1 MKGCG
6 EDKRCTVFAHLFFDS
21 TGSIHVN
28 EPLTRR
34 RRAMPAHLPDQ
45 EGRCVAGIGVNHF
58 RTAHAVSSHLFRL
71 SETLLVRMLHG
82 KTDHASACARAC
94 RQGRIPLPRDSP

>member
-34 RRAMPAHLPDQ
+34 RRAMAAHLPHQ
-45 EGRCVAGIGVNHF
+45 EGLGVAGRSVNDL
-58 RTAHAVSSHLFRL
+58 RSSRGCPARPVP
-71 SETLLVRMLHG
+71 SAGDALVCMLHG
-82 KTDHASACARAC
+82 ETGHASVLASAH
-94 RQGRIPLPRDSP
+94 RQDRIPLP

>member
-34 RRAMPAHLPDQ
+34 RR
-45 EGRCVAGIGVNHF
+45 
-58 RTAHAVSSHLFRL
+58 
-71 SETLLVRMLHG
+71 
-82 KTDHASACARAC
+82 
-94 RQGRIPLPRDSP
+94 